1 MLTKSK
7 IVLTISA
14 VFLTIFLFFGYNLIS
29 IKTISTDADYILHE
43 LSEIEDIADLVVTA
57 QLKGNIEQHIEFIH
71 EETPINWYTIS
82 ELKITNVLSGEIG
95 RKENINI
102 IEPYAVTRDVLGSYL
117 FTTGDYVPLKKGSEY
132 ILFLVKSSG
141 GNFPMDTYEIV
152 GHYQGKYKKGDLKIT
167 NEDLE
172 IGELSDHYKKLY
184 NNVEKKYGRNK

>member
-1 MLTKSK
+1 ML
-7 IVLTISA
+7 
-14 VFLTIFLFFGYNLIS
+14 LFFGYNLIS

-43 LSEIEDIADLVVTA
+43 LFEIEDIADLVVTA

-95 RKENINI
+95 RKEKLNI

-117 FTTGDYVPLKKGSEY
+117 FTTGDYVPLKKGNEY

-172 IGELSDHYKKLY
+172 IGEISDHYKKLY
-184 NNVEKKYGRNK
+184 TNVKEKYIRNK